1 MFQLQLFG
9 GIRIAGPDGPLTG
22 RIAQRRQLGLLAFLA
37 LHDRPVTRD
46 RLLSVFWPETD
57 TERARRALS
66 DAVYI
71 IRKALGDEAVRSAG
85 DDLILDG
92 SVVRC
97 DVIEFQR
104 AIEDGRHADAVDLYA
119 GPLLDGFHLGDTVA
133 FEDWLQAEREQRLQ
147 ACLTAAESLAR
158 ETEAAGDVGA
168 AVAAWRRAAALEPH
182 NSRIAL
188 RLIRALDVSGDRAG
202 AIRFAA
208 AHTAL
213 LDEEYGIAPSD
224 EFAAFATTL
233 RRSDAPASAGARM
246 PVLPAPPDRRTSLT
260 TLHAAEPPATPDD
273 PTPAALHQ
281 RHPPRRM
288 MAAAAVIVTLAAII
302 AFVRWSSDRTVAVGA
317 LDADVVVVLPFR
329 TAGLHPDL
337 AYLGEG
343 MVDLVAAK
351 LTGEA
356 GGPRALPPGIVL
368 ATRGRAANG
377 TDDAALEHDI
387 GVARS
392 LRAATLLHGSLVGGP
407 DDLAI
412 QVSLTDVRTSSESA
426 RVSARGTES
435 TLHDLVDRLV
445 AEILSRTADEE
456 EHRLAHLT
464 SASLPAL
471 RMFLAA
477 RAAHRRGHYG
487 DALRLY
493 GLALDIDSTFALA
506 GLGAIAVSGWVGGSA
521 PIADRGQA
529 VATAHRDRL
538 SERDRVGLFGRLVL
552 ERTEALTTRLR
563 IREIEDAL
571 RRFPDHARLWY
582 LRGDEYLHLG
592 SVLDPESWPDRARES
607 FERAIQLDVDYA
619 EPVHHLASILAIT
632 GDTAALRGLAVRYLD
647 RVPDGPVADYLHW
660 LAHHTIGPPFRMP
673 SFDALHTD
681 ETLRW
686 IGIVAQD
693 YNLAVMDGA
702 EAVRLRLQRPGI
714 REELAERRMGALAW
728 ALNRGRTDDA
738 SAILRTLHD
747 VQPDPGF
754 SHRIAI
760 LTALF
765 ADGDTATAAAAARTL
780 ARDSGSGAV
789 AELNACIRTLWLLHR
804 SPHDVPRPP
813 ILSETGTFA
822 RDGAPWAVARRL
834 CAVARDALWLD
845 AAGDPERD
853 ATIDRF
859 ERLIDLGVI
868 RGLVDDGHSEW
879 AHLALA
885 RLHEVAGSPAG
896 ALAALR
902 RRSVYNG
909 WQPYLATILRDEARL
924 ARAAGDTAGA
934 RRANDHYRA
943 FRPSPGS

>member
-1 MFQLQLFG
+1 MFQLHLFG
-9 GIRIAGPDGPLTG
+9 GVRISGPDGPLTG
-22 RIAQRRQLGLLAFLA
+22 RIAQRRQLALLAFLA
-37 LHDRPVTRD
+37 LHDRPVPRD
-46 RLLSVFWPETD
+46 RLLAVFWPETD
-57 TERARRALS
+57 TERARHALS

-71 IRKALGDEAVRSAG
+71 IRKALGDEAVRSVG
-85 DDLILDG
+85 DDLLLDA
-92 SVVRC
+92 SVVGC
-97 DVIEFQR
+97 DVIDFQR
-104 AIEDGRHADAVDLYA
+104 ATEEGRHADAVDLYA
-119 GPLLDGFHLGDTVA
+119 GPLLDGFHLGDTAA
-133 FEDWLQAEREQRLQ
+133 FEDWLQAERQQRLQ
-147 ACLTAAESLAR
+147 ACLAAAESVALEA
-158 ETEAAGDVGA
+158 EAAGDVRA

-188 RLIRALDVSGDRAG
+188 RLIRALDASGDRAG

-213 LDEEYGIAPSD
+213 LAEEYGITPSD
-224 EFAAFATTL
+224 EFAAFATSL
-233 RRSDAPASAGARM
+233 RRSDAPASAGART
-246 PVLPAPPDRRTSLT
+246 PVSPAPRA
-260 TLHAAEPPATPDD
+260 TLPEAEPPAAPDN
-273 PTPAALHQ
+273 PTLAAVHR
-281 RHPPRRM
+281 RHPPRRTV
-288 MAAAAVIVTLAAII
+288 AAAAVIVSIVAALA
-302 AFVRWSSDRTVAVGA
+302 FGRWSSDRTVSSDA

-356 GGPRALPPGIVL
+356 GGLRALPPGVVL
-368 ATRGRAANG
+368 GTRGRAANG
-377 TDDAALEHDI
+377 NDDAALEHDI
-387 GVARS
+387 AIARS

-407 DDLAI
+407 DDLSI
-412 QVSLTDVRTSSESA
+412 QVSLTDVRSSSESA
-426 RVSARGTES
+426 RVSVRGTES
-435 TLHDLVDRLV
+435 KLHDLVDRLV

-464 SASLPAL
+464 STSLPAL

-493 GLALDIDSTFALA
+493 AHALDLDSTFAVA
-506 GLGAIAVSGWVGGSA
+506 GLGAIAVSGWVGGSG
-521 PIADRGQA
+521 PIAQRAQA

-538 SERDRVGLFGRLVL
+538 SERDRVGLFGRLVF
-552 ERTEALTTRLR
+552 ERTEALTARLR
-563 IREIEDAL
+563 MREIEDAL

-582 LRGDEYLHLG
+582 LRGDEYMHQG
-592 SVLDPESWPDRARES
+592 SVIDPESWPDRARES
-607 FERAIQLDVDYA
+607 FERAIQLDADFA

-660 LAHHTIGPPFRMP
+660 LAQHTIGPAVRMP

-693 YNLAVMDGA
+693 YNLGVTDGA
-702 EAVRLRLQRPGI
+702 EAVRLRLQRSGI
-714 REELAERRMGALAW
+714 REELAERRMGAFAW

-738 SAILRTLHD
+738 TAILRTLHD
-747 VQPDPGF
+747 VQPDAGF

-760 LTALF
+760 LTALY
-765 ADGDTATAAAAARTL
+765 ADGDSAAAAASADAL
-780 ARDSGSGAV
+780 APFSGRDPV
-789 AELNACIRTLWLLHR
+789 AELNECVRTLWLLHR

-813 ILSETGTFA
+813 ILSEAATFA
-822 RDGAPWAVARRL
+822 RDDAPWAVARRL
-834 CAVARDALWLD
+834 CAVARDALWLH
-845 AAGDPERD
+845 AAGDPARD
-853 ATIDRF
+853 AAIDRF
-859 ERLIDLGVI
+859 ERLIDVGAI

-885 RLHEVAGSPAG
+885 RLHELAGSPAG

-909 WQPYLATILRDEARL
+909 WQPYLAAILRDEARL
-924 ARAAGDTAGA
+924 ALAAGDTAGA
-934 RRANDHYRA
+934 RRALDHYRA